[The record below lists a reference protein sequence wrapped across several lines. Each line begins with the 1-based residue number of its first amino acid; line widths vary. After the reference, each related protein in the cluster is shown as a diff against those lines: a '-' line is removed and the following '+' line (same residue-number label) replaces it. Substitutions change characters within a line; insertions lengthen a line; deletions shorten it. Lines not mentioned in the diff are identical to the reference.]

1 MQIIIDSPAALDKF
15 AANTEQHTKIP
26 KTRLKSA
33 IAKGAGFSHVKAL
46 ETALKPAA
54 SSPAPHVPPL
64 PYAMQQL
71 KSWLDDNV
79 DMGTDIHF
87 DNDGEITSEEVAT
100 AWEQWVSKQP
110 VNTSSSELP
119 YAIQQ
124 LKLWLDDNV
133 NMGTSIHFDNDGEI
147 TSEEVV
153 TAWESWLSPRA
164 NADNYRLDTSPEKMK
179 EDIIKSCE
187 SGALDIIAHDECEEE
202 LINNAKKLAAV
213 DSDTLQAA
221 LQLLANNGF
230 EEAAL
235 TLHKLAG
242 SGLKLN
248 LLNAELKKISEQ
260 KVRANLSF

>member
-33 IAKGAGFSHVKAL
+33 IAKGAGFSHIKAL

-87 DNDGEITSEEVAT
+87 DNDGEITSEEV
-100 AWEQWVSKQP
+100 
-110 VNTSSSELP
+110 
-119 YAIQQ
+119 
-124 LKLWLDDNV
+124 
-133 NMGTSIHFDNDGEI
+133 
-147 TSEEVV
+147 V

-179 EDIIKSCE
+179 EDIIKSSE

-235 TLHKLAG
+235 TLHELAG

-260 KVRANLSF
+260 QVRANLSF